1 MKLAI
6 IGLSGLLLLTGCASS
21 PSLESQTKLIEYEKC
36 LEHATE
42 VSNLVMSTFTREN
55 PLIGIPVTN
64 YTHAQKRFEE
74 LILACEG
81 FKP

>member
-6 IGLSGLLLLTGCASS
+6 LGLSGVLLLSGCSSS

-36 LEHATE
+36 LEHVTE
-42 VSNLVMSTFTREN
+42 VSNSVMSTYTRLN

-64 YTHAQKRFEE
+64 YTYSQKSFEE
-74 LILACEG
+74 LILLCEAY
-81 FKP
+81 KP

>member
-6 IGLSGLLLLTGCASS
+6 LGLSGVLLLTGCSSS
-21 PSLESQTKLIEYEKC
+21 PSIEAQTKLVEYEKC

-42 VSNLVMSTFTREN
+42 VSNLVFSTYTRQN
-55 PLIGIPVTN
+55 PLLGIPVTN
-64 YTHAQKRFEE
+64 YNYSQKSFEE
-74 LILACEG
+74 LILLCEE